1 MKNPLPGRAPRGF
14 SLIEL
19 LVVMAVMLVLLTLG
33 MPALQNSLR
42 QSKMR
47 GISQEISVLM
57 RLARIDAIKTSSQAV
72 VQIVPPTATDPGRV
86 QAFSDRNSDNQ
97 WNDGEPALASFT
109 LPTGVTFEDNNGV
122 LDKDSVDGFSADPAG
137 GPNMAIFRSDGS
149 IAEGGG
155 FRFADTYEHYMEVH
169 VELKATRVE
178 VRKYEAGSSK
188 YVSNGGNDNNG
199 KAWTWD

>member
-1 MKNPLPGRAPRGF
+1 MKNPLTDRDQRGF

-47 GISQEISVLM
+47 GIASEISVLM
-57 RLARIDAIKTSSQAV
+57 RLARLDAIKTSSQAV
-72 VQIVPPTATDPGRV
+72 VQIVVPTGTDPGRV
-86 QAFSDRNSDNQ
+86 QAFSDRNSDGQ
-97 WNDGEPALASFT
+97 WSAGEPVLATFT
-109 LPTGVTFEDNNGV
+109 LPTGVTFEDHDGK
-122 LDKDSVDGFSADPAG
+122 LGKDSVKDFSVDPAG
-137 GPNMAIFRSDGS
+137 GPNMAIFLPAGS
-149 IAEGGG
+149 IDKVGG
-155 FRFADTYEHYMEVH
+155 FYFADTYQHYMEVH
-169 VELKATRVE
+169 VEPTARVE
-178 VRKYEAGSSK
+178 VLKYEAGISK